1 MSVYTNKSI
10 LDMEGNEIAVKKLKL
25 DYQSGTLNVYHVQ
38 ENEDGTETEILSM
51 VQPWKCHNDGTRS
64 DFVSEQDAYDWFES
78 VKNTLG

>member
-10 LDMEGNEIAVKKLKL
+10 LDTEGNEIAVKKLKL

-38 ENEDGTETEILSM
+38 VNEDGTETEILAM

-64 DFVSEQDAYDWFES
+64 DFINEQDAYDWFET